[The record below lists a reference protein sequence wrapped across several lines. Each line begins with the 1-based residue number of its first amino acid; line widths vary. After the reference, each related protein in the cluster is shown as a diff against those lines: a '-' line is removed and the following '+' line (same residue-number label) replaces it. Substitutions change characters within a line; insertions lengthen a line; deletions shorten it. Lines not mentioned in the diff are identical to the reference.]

1 MHFCARLNLY
11 SRLGAFF
18 CNSAAAYRGSVGR
31 SRGQAPNPSSRAA
44 KRRGDPGERRA
55 PDVPLDRHAS
65 LAMTAVLRPHRGSYA
80 TPQLGSSQGGVGS
93 QFQFNNQMMFLLSRF
108 FLLIQRKRR
117 AGAVC
122 RAGPGFCAPIS
133 TDVVRP
139 RASKW
144 ADPKEP
150 HPSPAHEPRVGARHE
165 ARGLQENNVRSSGPN
180 AFRAYI
186 ITDGR
191 QPFVPAASATPAC
204 FELSLRFPFLR
215 GGTAVRRRLSA
226 RRHPAMVEHNTNK
239 GRLSRQFVDWDM
251 GPRHRASGRTP
262 VFRRAMAGRSG
273 SLYYRIAG
281 GLGVAGRRV
290 AERC

>member
-1 MHFCARLNLY
+1 MCIFARELDLY
-11 SRLGAFF
+11 DRLGAFF

-93 QFQFNNQMMFLLSRF
+93 QFQFNNQVMFLLSRF

-117 AGAVC
+117 AGAFV
-122 RAGPGFCAPIS
+122 ALDQGFA
-133 TDVVRP
+133 RP
-139 RASKW
+139 FQPTSF
-144 ADPKEP
+144 
-150 HPSPAHEPRVGARHE
+150 G
-165 ARGLQENNVRSSGPN
+165 RGLRNGRIRRSVIPPRLMSRGSGPDRSAPTCRKITSALGPN

-191 QPFVPAASATPAC
+191 QPFVPAVSATPAC
-204 FELSLRFPFLR
+204 FEPILRFPFFR
-215 GGTAVRRRLSA
+215 SGTAVRRRSSA
-226 RRHPAMVEHNTNK
+226 RRHPAMV
-239 GRLSRQFVDWDM
+239 
-251 GPRHRASGRTP
+251 RT
-262 VFRRAMAGRSG
+262 
-273 SLYYRIAG
+273 
-281 GLGVAGRRV
+281 
-290 AERC
+290 